1 MSPVPSLAQVAS
13 LLRTS
18 RLPLGQEKQMQA
30 AFADKLEAAGFVFER
45 EKRLSPADI
54 IDFLVDG
61 GIGVE
66 LKLSGQ
72 RAAFV
77 RQCERYCAHDEV
89 KAIIFVTNRAITLP
103 PLINGKPA
111 RAINPAEA
119 WL

>member
-1 MSPVPSLAQVAS
+1 MSPDPSLSRVAS
-13 LLRTS
+13 LIRSS
-18 RLPLGQEKQMQA
+18 RLPLGQEKRMQA
-30 AFADKLEAAGFVFER
+30 TLADKLTAAGIAFER
-45 EKRLSPADI
+45 EKRLSRADV

-72 RAAFV
+72 RAAFI
-77 RQCERYCAHDEV
+77 RQCERYCTHDEV
-89 KAIIFVTNRAITLP
+89 KAIIFVTNRAILLP

-111 RAINPAEA
+111 CSINPAEA